1 MANKKEAKKNA
12 PEDKKEGKTLPSV
25 NIKKPEITK
34 ESVSEFFRKYI
45 RVLKLARRPTKE
57 EFWKISAVAAIGIVA
72 IGVLGFLIGLIF
84 TYILPHT

>member
-1 MANKKEAKKNA
+1 MAKQENNQTAEKKEKETAKTA
-12 PEDKKEGKTLPSV
+12 GI

-57 EFWKISAVAAIGIVA
+57 EFWKISAVAAIGIV
-72 IGVLGFLIGLIF
+72 LIGLIGF
-84 TYILPHT
+84 VIALVFKILPA